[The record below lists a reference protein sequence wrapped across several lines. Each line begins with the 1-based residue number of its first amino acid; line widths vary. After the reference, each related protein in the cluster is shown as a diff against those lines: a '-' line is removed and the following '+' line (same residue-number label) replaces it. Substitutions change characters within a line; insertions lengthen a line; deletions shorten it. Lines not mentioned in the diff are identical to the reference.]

1 MFTPPPYS
9 PGMDPIGSVSR
20 LRRYPVK
27 SMLGEDVESSLVTQ
41 LGLLG
46 DRALA
51 IVDRETGKLASAK
64 RPRMWGSLLSFSAS
78 FTDAEAGEGSLP
90 PVRITFPDGSVRS
103 SDDPAIEDA
112 LTETLGR
119 PVRLAASHDE
129 MQYME
134 EVWYG
139 ELKNGAEPYGPV
151 IGEEDGEQLIDV
163 PASLA
168 ALEGFFDAAA
178 IHLIT
183 SATLRSLTEAAPDS
197 RFEPERFR
205 PNLVIDVP
213 GAEGFIENEWADRI
227 VQIGEVRF
235 KVIMPVPRCV
245 MTTLPQGDL
254 PEDREVLRTVA
265 RVNRAPALGREY
277 PCVGVYATVEREGE
291 IRVGDPVRLM

>member
-9 PGMDPIGSVSR
+9 PAMDPIGSVIR

-27 SMLGEDVESSLVTQ
+27 SMLGEDVESSHVTER
-41 LGLLG
+41 GLLG

-64 RPRMWGSLLSFSAS
+64 RPKMWGTLLSFSAS
-78 FTDAEAGEGSLP
+78 FADPVGAAGLLP
-90 PVRITFPDGSVRS
+90 PVEITFPDGSVRS
-103 SDDPAIEDA
+103 SDDPSIEDA

-129 MQYME
+129 MQYYE

-139 ELKNGAEPYGPV
+139 SLKDGAEPYGPV

-183 SATLRSLTEAAPDS
+183 SASLRSLADAAPGS

-213 GAEGFIENEWADRI
+213 GVEGFIENDWADRI
-227 VQIGEVRF
+227 VEIGDVRV
-235 KVIMPVPRCV
+235 KVLMPVPRCV

-265 RVNRAPALGREY
+265 RTNRTQALGRDY
-277 PCVGVYATVEREGE
+277 PCAGVYATVEREGE
-291 IRVGDPVRLM
+291 IRVGDPVRLT

>member
-1 MFTPPPYS
+1 MFTSPPYS

-27 SMLGEDVESSLVTQ
+27 SMLGEDVESSLVTE

-51 IVDRETGKLASAK
+51 IVDGETGKLASAK
-64 RPRMWGSLLSFSAS
+64 RPRMWGSLLRFSAS
-78 FTDAEAGEGSLP
+78 FAEPVAATGSLP
-90 PVRITFPDGSVRS
+90 PVRIAFPDGSVGS
-103 SDDPAIEDA
+103 SDDPLIDDA
-112 LTETLGR
+112 LTKALGR

-129 MQYME
+129 MQYIE

-139 ELKNGAEPYGPV
+139 ELKDGAEPYGPV
-151 IGEEDGEQLIDV
+151 IGEEDGEQLINV

-168 ALEGFFDAAA
+168 ALDGFFDAAA
-178 IHLIT
+178 IHFIT
-183 SATLRSLTEAAPDS
+183 SASLRSLAEAAPGS

-205 PNLVIDVP
+205 PNLVLDVP
-213 GAEGFIENEWADRI
+213 GAEGFIENDWADR
-227 VQIGEVRF
+227 VVEIGDVRV
-235 KVIMPVPRCV
+235 KVLMPVPRCV

-265 RVNRAPALGREY
+265 RTNRTQALGNDY

-291 IRVGDPVRLM
+291 IRVGDPVRVT